1 MERSYSVPGTLQSCA
16 GYIEVIT
23 HSSDAHRAGCLELSL
38 CRGTVIIET
47 HPFYAAEASRLH
59 EVLA

>member
-1 MERSYSVPGTLQSCA
+1 MERSYNVPGTLQSCA
-16 GYIEVIT
+16 GYVEVIT
-23 HSSDAHRAGCLELSL
+23 HNGGARGATCLELSL

-47 HPFYAAEASRLH
+47 HPFYAAEATRLH